1 MTSPIHLI
9 GLPTDHNSS
18 FERGTAS
25 APAFVREALWSDR
38 GNMATE
44 CGLEVG
50 VDIDLV
56 DIGDLTL
63 TNADNDA
70 DDAVISAAV
79 SAASASDA
87 VPLLLGGD
95 HAVSYP
101 VIAALAATHGPL
113 NILHFDAHPD
123 TYDDFRGNPR
133 SHASPF
139 ARIMEA
145 GLARRLVQVGIRTA
159 TPHQRAQAE
168 RYDDFE
174 GNPRSHASPFAR
186 IMEAGHA
193 VRLVQV
199 GIRTL
204 NRHCREQAERFGVE
218 IMPISGFTPSQVPVL
233 SGPLYISVDL
243 DGIDP
248 SEAPG
253 VSHPE
258 PGGLRLRE
266 VLDCIAKQTAPI
278 VGADIVE
285 LNPARDVGGV
295 TAILAAKLVR
305 EVAAQIT
312 LNTKGPA

>member
-1 MTSPIHLI
+1 MRPSIHLI

-18 FERGTAS
+18 FERGAAL
-25 APAFVREALWSDR
+25 APAAIREALWSDR

-44 CGLEVG
+44 CGLEIG

-56 DIGDLTL
+56 DNSELEL
-63 TNADNDA
+63 TNADNAVDDSMIA
-70 DDAVISAAV
+70 DAVTQ
-79 SAASASDA
+79 ASTSGAI
-87 VPLLLGGD
+87 PLLLGGD

-101 VIAALAATHGPL
+101 IVSALAAIHGPL

-123 TYDDFRGNPR
+123 LYDDFESNPR

-139 ARIMEA
+139 ARIME
-145 GLARRLVQVGIRTA
+145 
-159 TPHQRAQAE
+159 
-168 RYDDFE
+168 
-174 GNPRSHASPFAR
+174 N
-186 IMEAGHA
+186 GHA
-193 VRLVQV
+193 TRLVQV

-204 NRHCREQAERFGVE
+204 NRHCRDQAERFGVE
-218 IMPISGFTPSQVPVL
+218 IIPIAGFTPDLVPVL

-266 VLDCIAKQTAPI
+266 VLDCIAKQTAQI

-285 LNPARDVGGV
+285 LNPTRDLNDV

-305 EVAAQIT
+305 EIAARATI
-312 LNTKGPA
+312 NAGVSS